1 MSATEELKAQARV
14 FARAQQRVELTTLL
28 SNPLQRPAGWVI
40 PIAGVPITVLL
51 WPMTV
56 DLWPAL
62 PAVAVSYLLA
72 VALVFAAWVVIG
84 RLLER
89 HAFQRAPYRWLTQ
102 RAGAYVAGGYAQLDR
117 KHRLT
122 LRSVWANPQGQ
133 GHGAALLRQIIAD
146 TAPHDL
152 WLVADNRRAARFYQR
167 QGFQFVRRELL
178 GHRMLL
184 ARSSGREQGKRSNGR
199 PAA

>member
-51 WPMTV
+51 WPMTADV
-56 DLWPAL
+56 WPAL

-72 VALVFAAWVVIG
+72 VALVFGAWLLIG
-84 RLLER
+84 QILER
-89 HAFQRAPYRWLTQ
+89 HAFRHAPYRWLAQ
-102 RAGAYVAGGYAQLDR
+102 HGGADVAGAYADLDR

-122 LRSVWANPQGQ
+122 LRSVWANPQGH
-133 GHGAALLRQIIAD
+133 GHGAALLRQVIAD

-167 QGFQFVRRELL
+167 HGFQLVRRELL

-184 ARSSGREQGKRSNGR
+184 ARSSGREQGERSNGR